1 MTMILKIVG
10 VWFALNLAIF
20 AFICYQRSPHLRHRL
35 FRLTLGLFAFPHD
48 RQSAHE
54 LIESAHHHR

>member
-1 MTMILKIVG
+1 
-10 VWFALNLAIF
+10 
-20 AFICYQRSPHLRHRL
+20 L